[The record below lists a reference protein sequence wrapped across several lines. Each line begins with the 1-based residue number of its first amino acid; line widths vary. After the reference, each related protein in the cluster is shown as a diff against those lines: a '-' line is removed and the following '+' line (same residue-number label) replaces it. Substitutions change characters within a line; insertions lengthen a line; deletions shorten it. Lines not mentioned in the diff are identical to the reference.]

1 MSMAEKKD
9 LEGADKAA
17 PSEAPQQVAPKA
29 QEVWLPRRREVFEA
43 LEKVVKKPQ

>member
-1 MSMAEKKD
+1 MTENKD
-9 LEGADKAA
+9 LEGADKPA

-29 QEVWLPRRREVFEA
+29 QEIGLPRRREVFEA